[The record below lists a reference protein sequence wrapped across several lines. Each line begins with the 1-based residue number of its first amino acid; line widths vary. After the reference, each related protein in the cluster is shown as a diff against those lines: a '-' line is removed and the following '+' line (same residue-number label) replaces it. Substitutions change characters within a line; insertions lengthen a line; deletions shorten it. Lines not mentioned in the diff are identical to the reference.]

1 MVSTVLNHTKR
12 RMKVKLAEIMEKQY
26 GIPMLPDNPVP
37 AMAYVPFQ
45 EDDAKIFTPDQ
56 GYALGTMYPALS
68 KPFCGGKCGEAN
80 D

>member
-1 MVSTVLNHTKR
+1 
-12 RMKVKLAEIMEKQY
+12 
-26 GIPMLPDNPVP
+26 
-37 AMAYVPFQ
+37 MAYVPFQ